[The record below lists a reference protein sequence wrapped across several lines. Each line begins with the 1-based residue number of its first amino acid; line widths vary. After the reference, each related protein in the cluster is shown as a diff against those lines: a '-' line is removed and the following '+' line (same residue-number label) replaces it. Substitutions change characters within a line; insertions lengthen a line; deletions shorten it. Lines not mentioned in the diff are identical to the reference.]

1 MVVVANPDSAK
12 KQVDEFRPKIKAPPL
27 IRLPK
32 HDQSKALHTA
42 TRTDTQL
49 SFLFFSVLW
58 LGAEGGPLSLLFP
71 IRWCRVP
78 FICPLFL
85 VFATVISFFLS
96 SLPSFPLQLYKKHS
110 NACVRE

>member
-49 SFLFFSVLW
+49 SFLLFRFSGSVRREVL
-58 LGAEGGPLSLLFP
+58 S
-71 IRWCRVP
+71 
-78 FICPLFL
+78 
-85 VFATVISFFLS
+85 
-96 SLPSFPLQLYKKHS
+96 PSFSPSDGVESHLSALFFWCSLQ
-110 NACVRE
+110 